1 MTRRSSI
8 TKGVRADASALVWEP
23 TALDTLA
30 DAAELMG
37 IAHLQSI
44 SMWLDY
50 IEAHPEVRG

>member
-1 MTRRSSI
+1 MSRRSRI

-30 DAAELMG
+30 DAADLMG
-37 IAHLQSI
+37 VTHLQSI

-50 IEAHPEVRG
+50 IEAHPEVKA